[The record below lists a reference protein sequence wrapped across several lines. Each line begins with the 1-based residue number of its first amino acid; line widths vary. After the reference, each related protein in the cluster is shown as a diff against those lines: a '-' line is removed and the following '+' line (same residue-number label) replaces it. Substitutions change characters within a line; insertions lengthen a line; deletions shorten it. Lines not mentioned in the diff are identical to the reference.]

1 MCDKF
6 LCKWGFG
13 STHDT
18 TCQIINKCLIK
29 NIDCKTNPKKCIMNF
44 KKKTQNKMKT
54 HLVEEN
60 GSKKM
65 QQQNTQ
71 REK

>member
-1 MCDKF
+1 
-6 LCKWGFG
+6 
-13 STHDT
+13 
-18 TCQIINKCLIK
+18 
-29 NIDCKTNPKKCIMNF
+29 MNF
-44 KKKTQNKMKT
+44 FKKTQNKMKT

-60 GSKKM
+60 GRKKM